1 MISLLEPHFPKLN
14 EKSKNNSTDSKRFL
28 SQQKLNEC
36 VISKDDTT
44 DELIKR
50 NLEIIGKIDSKFY
63 LIKKLGKGSYSKVY
77 LGVSIEQLETK
88 NTKDEIKFYSIKVI
102 NPIKSD
108 ISMFKNEVEFL
119 ENIDHDNILKIYAYG
134 AGIKSK
140 IKDEKIKEK
149 KIFYIVMEYIDHGE
163 LLNYITKVSP
173 FESKGFGEDLG
184 KLIFSQL
191 LDGLE
196 EIHSKNIFHRD
207 IKLENI
213 MLGNDYKFK
222 YVDFGFCTN
231 ETGLLRTYLGTPSY
245 AAPELHLKRG
255 YFAKAED
262 IFSLGVT
269 LFIIVTGSLPF
280 KLATPNDMFYQFII
294 KSDYVGFWKKRMIN
308 VSPDFMELF
317 DNMIAFDYT
326 QRPSISE
333 IRQSPWMKNIN
344 YDLLPLLKKELNAR
358 EEIMKKMKNEELIK
372 EKQIKENTKKLS
384 LLELK
389 PIRKNF
395 DIINNNDNNDSN
407 NNNIKLNEEKKN
419 NSNEIKIIN
428 ENMNIS
434 SNSNKGSIRIKF
446 ESNNLNIA
454 LTKLKKYFKYKG
466 YSQVNINVNR
476 FCLRISKNEI
486 DIILKLEKNNNIY
499 TKLNYYKIKGT
510 KVKFDDF
517 KKHLF
522 LLKDKSL

>member
-1 MISLLEPHFPKLN
+1 MISLLEPHIPKLN
-14 EKSKNNSTDSKRFL
+14 EKSINNSTDSKRFL

-44 DELIKR
+44 NELIKR

-213 MLGNDYKFK
+213 MLGK
-222 YVDFGFCTN
+222 
-231 ETGLLRTYLGTPSY
+231 
-245 AAPELHLKRG
+245 
-255 YFAKAED
+255 
-262 IFSLGVT
+262 
-269 LFIIVTGSLPF
+269 TGSLPF

-294 KSDYVGFWKKRMIN
+294 KSDYVGFWKKRMSN

-395 DIINNNDNNDSN
+395 DIINNNSNDSN
-407 NNNIKLNEEKKN
+407 TIKLNEEKKN

-517 KKHLF
+517 KRHVF

>member
-1 MISLLEPHFPKLN
+1 MISLLEPSFPKLN
-14 EKSKNNSTDSKRFL
+14 EKSMNNSTDSKRFL

-44 DELIKR
+44 NELIKR

-222 YVDFGFCTN
+222 YVDFG
-231 ETGLLRTYLGTPSY
+231 L
-245 AAPELHLKRG
+245 
-255 YFAKAED
+255 
-262 IFSLGVT
+262 
-269 LFIIVTGSLPF
+269 
-280 KLATPNDMFYQFII
+280 
-294 KSDYVGFWKKRMIN
+294 DY
-308 VSPDFMELF
+308 
-317 DNMIAFDYT
+317 
-326 QRPSISE
+326 
-333 IRQSPWMKNIN
+333 
-344 YDLLPLLKKELNAR
+344 
-358 EEIMKKMKNEELIK
+358 
-372 EKQIKENTKKLS
+372 
-384 LLELK
+384 
-389 PIRKNF
+389 
-395 DIINNNDNNDSN
+395 
-407 NNNIKLNEEKKN
+407 
-419 NSNEIKIIN
+419 
-428 ENMNIS
+428 
-434 SNSNKGSIRIKF
+434 
-446 ESNNLNIA
+446 
-454 LTKLKKYFKYKG
+454 
-466 YSQVNINVNR
+466 
-476 FCLRISKNEI
+476 
-486 DIILKLEKNNNIY
+486 
-499 TKLNYYKIKGT
+499 
-510 KVKFDDF
+510 
-517 KKHLF
+517 
-522 LLKDKSL
+522 